1 MGQVMI
7 PPDNGD
13 QIDGD
18 QVMAGST
25 EPDTTQ
31 AAIDRFHQ
39 ILGKQDITE
48 ATRRLLMREQCAV
61 GLQVQG
67 RPLTQVLRPRLIS
80 GGDHAWV
87 CSAGSL
93 LTGALQRLVGYAL
106 DDGEVGDHVRKI
118 LALTPVETALAAMS
132 PPTDGDSPH
141 SRLDGFLTAN
151 RLVFV
156 EFNPDSPAGALTQEA
171 LAEIF
176 AATPA
181 MHAFTGDYRV
191 QATPARQQIVENLTR
206 AWTTGGMPGDG
217 PQVAIVE
224 CGESKFSWEF
234 TMLLAELHRQGV
246 PAVICSIDDLRY
258 DSTHRRLYTHDA
270 DGHRHPITVV
280 HRRALLND
288 LLSRYGPAFI
298 DHPLPR
304 AWSAGACVMVNS
316 FTSQLATKK
325 SALTLFADPCTSVML
340 SPQEAAAAQQHL
352 PWTRLVRPGSTTYRG
367 EEIDLSAFARAHRES
382 LVLKPNDDYGGHG
395 IVCGWQTSDED
406 WQKALSR
413 AMNDPHVIQERIS
426 IPKALYPTWADG
438 GLRLEAYYE
447 STDPF
452 LFASTTHGCVC
463 RLSPT
468 ALINVSAGGTC
479 VPVFQVAP
487 RA

>member
-1 MGQVMI
+1 MI
-7 PPDNGD
+7 PSYNGD
-13 QIDGD
+13 QVDGD
-18 QVMAGST
+18 QVMAGSA

-39 ILGKQDITE
+39 ILGKQDIAET
-48 ATRRLLMREQCAV
+48 TRRLLMREQCAV
-61 GLQVQG
+61 GLQMHG

-80 GGDHAWV
+80 GGDHARV

-93 LTGALQRLVGYAL
+93 LAGALQRLVGYAL
-106 DDGEVGDHVRKI
+106 DDGEVGDHVREV
-118 LALTPVETALAAMS
+118 LALTPVETALVAMS

-141 SRLDGFLTAN
+141 SRLDGFVTTD

-181 MHAFTGDYRV
+181 MQAFTGDYRV
-191 QATPARQQIVENLTR
+191 QATSARQQIVENLTR

-217 PQVAIVE
+217 PRVAIVE

-234 TMLLAELHRQGV
+234 TMLHAELHRQRV
-246 PAVICSIDDLRY
+246 PAVICSVDDLRY
-258 DSTHRRLYTHDA
+258 DSTHRRLCSHDA
-270 DGHRHPITVV
+270 DGHRQPITVV

-288 LLSRYGPAFI
+288 LLSRYGPDFI

-304 AWSAGACVMVNS
+304 AWSAGACIMVNS
-316 FTSQLATKK
+316 FTSQLSTKK
-325 SALTLFADPCTSVML
+325 SALTLFADPRTSVLL
-340 SPQEAAAAQQHL
+340 SPQEAAAAQRYL

-367 EEIDLSAFARAHRES
+367 EEIDLSAFARTHREG
-382 LVLKPNDDYGGHG
+382 LVLKPNDDYGGQG

-406 WQKALSR
+406 WQKALSH
-413 AMNDPHVIQERIS
+413 AMNDPHVIQERIP
-426 IPKALYPTWADG
+426 IPKARYPTWADG
-438 GLRLEAYYE
+438 GLRIEAYYE

-452 LFASTTHGCVC
+452 LFASTTHGCIC

-468 ALINVSAGGTC
+468 ALLNVSAGGSC